1 MTVSTEQNVTG
12 QNVTGQFLS
21 LRNQADSR
29 MEENIFEKYRLAE
42 EIRGQKESVECG
54 ENRKC

>member
-1 MTVSTEQNVTG
+1 MTVSTE

-29 MEENIFEKYRLAE
+29 MEENIFEKYRLVE